1 MSIGVLCNNTDV
13 FVGLCHFKKR
23 SKIPNKVDTV
33 STKKGTLATD
43 IDATVATHGDLLS
56 SLLEAH
62 IISGCDTVCSFHGI
76 EKSTVLSVLR
86 DIKCIEIIKNKL
98 LSYTNHS

>member
-13 FVGLCHFKKR
+13 FVGICHFKKR
-23 SKIPNKVDTV
+23 NKIPNKVYMV
-33 STKKGTLATD
+33 SPKEGKLPTD

-62 IISGCDTVCSFHGI
+62 IISRCNTICSYHGI
-76 EKSTVLSVLR
+76 GRSTVLSVL
-86 DIKCIEIIKNKL
+86 
-98 LSYTNHS
+98 